1 MDRSLAGYSAK
12 GYKELDTIEH
22 ACNGTTERLLLWRP
36 RYEVCIPFYV
46 QGKSTE
52 VVKGRGSGI
61 CVKKVTLAAG
71 WRKHHMKVMEE
82 TVSPVRRP
90 E

>member
-1 MDRSLAGYSAK
+1 M
-12 GYKELDTIEH
+12 
-22 ACNGTTERLLLWRP
+22 
-36 RYEVCIPFYV
+36 

-61 CVKKVTLAAG
+61 CVKKVTIAAG

-90 E
+90 EWAFKEKPRQPGPV